1 MPRILSKNSK
11 KKTEFKS
18 FAEMLEAPSSD
29 DELNLF
35 EAKIVEKKSP
45 NFSETGETSKKR
57 KIPENSEKKR
67 KKKMP
72 EKSAKK
78 LKKLRS
84 DDVKKLKSED
94 VVTDLVLSDDDS

>member
-1 MPRILSKNSK
+1 
-11 KKTEFKS
+11 
-18 FAEMLEAPSSD
+18 MLEAPSSD

-57 KIPENSEKKR
+57 K
-67 KKKMP
+67 KKMP

-78 LKKLRS
+78 LKKIRS